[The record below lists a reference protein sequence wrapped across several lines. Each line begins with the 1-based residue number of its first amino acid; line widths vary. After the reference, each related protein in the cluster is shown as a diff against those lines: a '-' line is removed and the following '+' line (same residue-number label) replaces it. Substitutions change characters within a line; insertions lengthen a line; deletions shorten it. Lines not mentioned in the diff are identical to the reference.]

1 MEDRMADFIEDGY
14 LAAEQAAAVRAEV
27 LSLLTELRPDAA
39 ALVDSFALDDYF
51 LNSALGAHDGDVYQR
66 LFDEVQDAPFNASH
80 VPPGYAEL
88 LHARL
93 VKGAVRSKL

>member
-1 MEDRMADFIEDGY
+1 MAAL
-14 LAAEQAAAVRAEV
+14 LA
-27 LSLLTELRPDAA
+27 ELRPDAA

-51 LNSALGAHDGDVYQR
+51 LNSALGAHDGDVYAR
-66 LFDEVQDAPFNASH
+66 LYEEVQDAPFNKSH

-93 VKGAVRSKL
+93 IKGAGRSKL